1 MCDTKKSME
10 KTGELHRRDTTQEE
24 VKDIITSAGETPSA
38 LLQKR
43 SFRIRDNVDMIEW
56 FQRAESFFDWSWRWL
71 MLCVLG
77 ITDWYM
83 NIMR

>member
-43 SFRIRDNVDMIEW
+43 SFRIRDNVDMIE
-56 FQRAESFFDWSWRWL
+56 
-71 MLCVLG
+71 
-77 ITDWYM
+77 
-83 NIMR
+83 